1 MTNLHDSLPDLMR
14 RATED
19 LQPATPE
26 LVARG
31 IRRGK
36 VLRRRRTAL
45 AGLSSA
51 AAVLATVGI
60 IVGSTQLLEHGAAPA
75 VQPAGPPSA
84 HHSTRLAKMSPAE
97 TLAALLP
104 KSLHRANAT
113 TSADGTLS
121 VVLDDGNGAGLLTV
135 DMMTAQPNTNC
146 NGSPAGACTV
156 QPDGSVYVAYANRPL
171 YPDANPGGITVT
183 TVEQFYPDGRQISIS
198 NYNAPRDQGVEH
210 SRPAPILSIAQLTQI
225 ARSNQWVY
233 PPRVS

>member
-36 VLRRRRTAL
+36 VLRHRRTAL
-45 AGLSSA
+45 AGLSGA

-60 IVGSTQLLEHGAAPA
+60 ILGSTQLLQHDAAPT
-75 VQPAGPPSA
+75 VEPAGTPSS
-84 HHSTRLAKMSPAE
+84 HRSTPSTPAE
-97 TLAALLP
+97 TLAELLP
-104 KSLHRANAT
+104 QSLHRGHTT
-113 TSADGTLS
+113 TSEDGTLS
-121 VVLDDGNGAGLLTV
+121 VVLDDGRGAGLLTV
-135 DMMTAQPNTNC
+135 DLMTAQANTNC
-146 NGSPAGACTV
+146 NGSPAGTCTV
-156 QPDGSVYVAYANRPL
+156 EPDGTVYVAYANRPL
-171 YPDANPGGITVT
+171 YADQQNPGGITVT
-183 TVEQFYPDGRQISIS
+183 TVELFYRDGRQISIS
-198 NYNAPRDQGVEH
+198 NYNAPKDEGVEH

-225 ARSNQWVY
+225 ARSKLWVY

>member
-1 MTNLHDSLPDLMR
+1 MTDLHDSLPDLMR

-45 AGLSSA
+45 AGLSGA

-60 IVGSTQLLEHGAAPA
+60 IVGSTQLLQHGAAPA
-75 VQPAGPPSA
+75 VEPAAPPRA
-84 HHSTRLAKMSPAE
+84 HHLTRAVTPAE
-97 TLAALLP
+97 TLATLLP
-104 KSLHRANAT
+104 KSLHRSKAAT
-113 TSADGTLS
+113 SDDGTLS
-121 VVLDDGNGAGLLTV
+121 VVLDDGKGGGLLTV
-135 DMMTAQPNTNC
+135 DMMTAQPNTDC

-156 QPDGSVYVAYANRPL
+156 EPDGTVYVAYANRPL
-171 YPDANPGGITVT
+171 YADENPGGIAVT
-183 TVEQFYPDGRQISIS
+183 TVEVFYPDGRQISLS
-198 NYNAPRDQGVEH
+198 NYNAPKDQGVEH
-210 SRPAPILSIAQLTQI
+210 SRPAPILSITQLTQI
-225 ARSNQWVY
+225 ARSKQWVY

>member
-45 AGLSSA
+45 ASLSGA

-60 IVGSTQLLEHGAAPA
+60 IVGSTQLLQHDAAVEPTST
-75 VQPAGPPSA
+75 PSS
-84 HHSTRLAKMSPAE
+84 HRPKPLTPAE
-97 TLAALLP
+97 TLAAALP
-104 KSLHRANAT
+104 KSLHRGHMT
-113 TSADGTLS
+113 TSEDGTLS
-121 VVLDDGNGAGLLTV
+121 VVLDDGHGAGLLTV
-135 DMMTAQPNTNC
+135 DMMTAQANTNC
-146 NGSPAGACTV
+146 NGSPAGTCTV
-156 QPDGSVYVAYANRPL
+156 QSDGTVYVAYANRPL
-171 YPDANPGGITVT
+171 YTDESNPGGITVT
-183 TVEQFYPDGRQISIS
+183 TVELFYPDGRQISIS
-198 NYNAPRDQGVEH
+198 NYNARRDQGVEH

-225 ARSNQWVY
+225 ARSKQWVY

>member
-36 VLRRRRTAL
+36 VLRRRRTTL
-45 AGLSSA
+45 AGLSGA

-60 IVGSTQLLEHGAAPA
+60 IVGSTQLLQHHAAPT
-75 VQPAGPPSA
+75 VEPAGTPSA
-84 HHSTRLAKMSPAE
+84 HRPTPLTPAE

-104 KSLHRANAT
+104 KSLHRGH
-113 TSADGTLS
+113 TSTSEDGTLS
-121 VVLDDGNGAGLLTV
+121 VVLDDGRGAGLLTV
-135 DMMTAQPNTNC
+135 DMMTAQPNTDC
-146 NGSPAGACTV
+146 NGSPPGTCTV
-156 QPDGSVYVAYANRPL
+156 QPDGTVYVAYADRPL
-171 YPDANPGGITVT
+171 YTDQPNPGGIRVT
-183 TVEQFYPDGRQISIS
+183 TVELFYRDGRQISIS
-198 NYNAPRDQGVEH
+198 NYNAPKEQGAEH

-225 ARSNQWVY
+225 ARSKQWVY